1 MKWSYVLG
9 TAFDR
14 SNQSD
19 LLCKYHISKANILE
33 KLGFKFTVKQ
43 LQHVSATFFFF
54 FLKLDYSQA
63 VALVFNAM
71 I

>member
-33 KLGFKFTVKQ
+33 KLGFKFTEKQ
-43 LQHVSATFFFF
+43 LQHVSATFFF
-54 FLKLDYSQA
+54 KLDYRQA
-63 VALVFNAM
+63 VAVVFNAM